1 MRAWI
6 AVVVIGALVGLGNAR
21 PDPGIL
27 LTLDRELFELRAR
40 DERDGTEGPVLRVAL
55 GSPAHPTP
63 TGVFPLRWII
73 LNPAWTPGPTARK
86 RGAEPQ
92 PPGLSGPMG
101 VAKIPF
107 AGEARVALHGGGIS
121 LLLGKPITGGCI
133 RAADADLLTLIRWLT
148 SRGALAEALQT
159 AEGEVRR
166 PFRRPA
172 RLSAP

>member
-1 MRAWI
+1 MRVWI
-6 AVVVIGALVGLGNAR
+6 AAVVIGALVGLEDAVA
-21 PDPGIL
+21 DPGIV

-40 DERDGTEGPVLRVAL
+40 DERDEVEGPMLRVAL

-63 TGVFPLRWII
+63 TGVFTLQTII
-73 LNPAWTPGPTARK
+73 LNPSWTPGPTARK

-107 AGEARVALHGGGIS
+107 AGRARVALHGGAIS

-133 RAADADLLTLIRWLT
+133 RAADADLLTLVRWLT
-148 SRGALAEALQT
+148 SRGALAEAVQT
-159 AEGEVRR
+159 TDGEVQR